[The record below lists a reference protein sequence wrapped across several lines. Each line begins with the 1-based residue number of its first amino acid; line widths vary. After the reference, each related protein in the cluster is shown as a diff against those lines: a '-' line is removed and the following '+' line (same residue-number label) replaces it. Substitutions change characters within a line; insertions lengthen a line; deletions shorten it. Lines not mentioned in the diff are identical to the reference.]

1 MELTEKQLQIL
12 NNKEDLIKKLNSSNI
27 YNRKKNNIISTENE
41 QLNYQII
48 TLKNHVKK
56 LQKQNEL
63 L

>member
-1 MELTEKQLQIL
+1 M
-12 NNKEDLIKKLNSSNI
+12 NNKEDLINKLNSSNI

-56 LQKQNEL
+56 LQKQN
-63 L
+63 

>member
-1 MELTEKQLQIL
+1 MELTEKQLQII
-12 NNKEDLIKKLNSSNI
+12 NHKEDLIKKLNSSNI

>member
-1 MELTEKQLQIL
+1 MELTEKQLQII
-12 NNKEDLIKKLNSSNI
+12 NHKEDLIKKLNSSNI

-56 LQKQNEL
+56 LQKQN
-63 L
+63 